1 MDKIWYRDP
10 SKSEVIGRC
19 GGDEKNECPRR
30 TNKKSNAKKT
40 NKKLQ
45 CVWGYFRTAL
55 ID

>member
-10 SKSEVIGRC
+10 SKSAVIGRVA
-19 GGDEKNECPRR
+19 GMKKPNAHAEPTKSR
-30 TNKKSNAKKT
+30 TLKKT
-40 NKKLQ
+40 KKLQ